1 MKSSQSR
8 EEEDVKVERRGK
20 KLGTLEEPSFP
31 LHLTS
36 ASQPSTHITKNLK
49 FLKALKEKHDI
60 ECLTKMLG
68 GEDTPG
74 KKKCKGP
81 RNTRYVSK
89 EGFDER
95 KSLPIPA
102 TSEGN
107 AALN

>member
-1 MKSSQSR
+1 DMKELPPKEPAKPDNLGVKSPFAKPKLPISQSR
-8 EEEDVKVERRGK
+8 EEEDVKVERRGE
-20 KLGTLEEPSFP
+20 KLAP
-31 LHLTS
+31 
-36 ASQPSTHITKNLK
+36 
-49 FLKALKEKHDI
+49 KEKHDI
-60 ECLTKMLG
+60 ECLTKILG

-95 KSLPIPA
+95 KSLPILA

-107 AALN
+107 VALN